1 MHTYIIFPCE
11 EHIYSFIVKVQKVTN
26 TGYFLII
33 NPTEFGLTHSL
44 IFLHTHQM
52 YEDLISLS

>member
-1 MHTYIIFPCE
+1 MHSYIIFPCDE
-11 EHIYSFIVKVQKVTN
+11 YIYSFIVRVQKIIN

-52 YEDLISLS
+52 CEDRINLF